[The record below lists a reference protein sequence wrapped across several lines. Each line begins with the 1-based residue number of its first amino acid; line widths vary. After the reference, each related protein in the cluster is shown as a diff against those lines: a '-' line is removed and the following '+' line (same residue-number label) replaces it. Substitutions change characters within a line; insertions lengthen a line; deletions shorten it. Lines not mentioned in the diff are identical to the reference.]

1 MVTREWQLTVGVD
14 WRDDCHGGTLLL
26 PLGRHRNLTGGSNGG
41 KISGKQKSGS
51 RRKCEVRAQK
61 SKMHIGMSING
72 AFLGWELFLKR
83 AKSSLGKARLQT

>member
-1 MVTREWQLTVGVD
+1 MVTREWQLTIGVD
-14 WRDDCHGGTLLL
+14 WRDDNHDGALFL
-26 PLGRHRNLTGGSNGG
+26 PFRRHRNLTGGSNGG

-72 AFLGWELFLKR
+72 VFPGWAPFLKS
-83 AKSSLGKARLQT
+83 AKSSLGKARLQI